1 MDIPNHTWAVLEE
14 SIKSK
19 AYMDYMKR
27 ECKDGTLWDSGNGI
41 ISLRSNDIVLGA
53 SELVG
58 RTSCS
63 RPGNQ
68 LYRMVIEAA
77 HKQFAKYHLNK
88 FDGEE
93 NENRNK
99 YYLWRMVVVIMY
111 YVRYW
116 VRKDGNYTLNATE
129 DCNKSKH
136 LPARF
141 VYEERDKNKKFVGN
155 WMEATHEMIMRNI
168 MGNLRNAI
176 NRKR

>member
-1 MDIPNHTWAVLEE
+1 MDIPNHTWAVLEVP
-14 SIKSK
+14 IKSK

-41 ISLRSNDIVLGA
+41 ISLRSNNIVLGD

-58 RTSCS
+58 RSS
-63 RPGNQ
+63 YNRPGNQ
-68 LYRMVIEAA
+68 LYRMAMDAA
-77 HKQFAKYHLNK
+77 HKQFEKYHLNK
-88 FDGEE
+88 IDGEE

-99 YYLWRMVVVIMY
+99 CYSWRMVVVIMY

-129 DCNKSKH
+129 DFDKSKH

-141 VYEERDKNKKFVGN
+141 VYEERDKNKKFVG
-155 WMEATHEMIMRNI
+155 H
-168 MGNLRNAI
+168 
-176 NRKR
+176 